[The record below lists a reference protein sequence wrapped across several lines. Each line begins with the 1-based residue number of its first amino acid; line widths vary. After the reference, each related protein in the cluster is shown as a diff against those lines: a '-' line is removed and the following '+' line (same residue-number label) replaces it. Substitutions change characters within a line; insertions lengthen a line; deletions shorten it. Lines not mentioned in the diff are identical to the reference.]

1 MNKVCYTLT
10 DEKFADIYTDEKFRR
25 QVAYAHGYC
34 NAQGQLLGRK
44 TCSYP
49 VEYIVTESQIAE
61 AKAELARAKD
71 RTIAENVGKLLLTGM
86 GMPYKAAYND
96 DVCNHRVRAEFIAPD
111 GTKYFFECSKGR
123 GDNMHVS
130 DAINR
135 TIEER
140 EIARCGGSAWTN
152 QSKYYIDTRGIGDS
166 RQYTLT
172 NILTVVNHLFKCNFK
187 EAVVDN
193 YNISC
198 EDVVS
203 VSPAFD

>member
-1 MNKVCYTLT
+1 MNRTIYALT
-10 DEKFADIYTDEKFRR
+10 ADKLADIYTNEKFRNE
-25 QVAYAHGYC
+25 VAFAHGYC
-34 NAQGQLLGRK
+34 KAGGELIGKK

-49 VEYIVTESQIAE
+49 IEYTVTDEQIAE
-61 AKAELARAKD
+61 ANAERLRAKAE
-71 RTIAENVGKLLLTGM
+71 TIAKHEGKLLLTGM
-86 GMPYKAAYND
+86 GMPYKAEYAD
-96 DVCNHRVRAEFIAPD
+96 DVCNHRVRAEFISPD
-111 GTKYFFECSKGR
+111 GTKYLFECSKAR
-123 GDNMHVS
+123 GDRMHVS
-130 DAINR
+130 GAINR

-140 EIARCGGSAWTN
+140 EIARCGGGVWID
-152 QSKYYIDTRGIGDS
+152 QSKYYMDTRGVGDS

-172 NILTVVNHLFKCNFK
+172 NILTVVNYLFKCNFK